1 MTKPAV
7 PSMETP
13 MKGFQLTFY
22 TGHNKRHGH
31 RTVCE
36 WLLHEVKTLGIRGA
50 TVISG
55 SEGVGHAGAHHA
67 AHMLKLDDQPVQ
79 IIVVVTEDEAAR
91 LLDAVRAERVHL
103 FYTRL
108 PIEFGLLGDDDDAPR
123 KSGGRF
129 SLFHKSTR

>member
-1 MTKPAV
+1 
-7 PSMETP
+7 

-22 TGHNKRHGH
+22 TEQNKRHGRH
-31 RTVCE
+31 TVCE

-67 AHMLKLDDQPVQ
+67 AHMLKLADQPVQ
-79 IIVVVTEDEAAR
+79 IIVVVSEEESER
-91 LLDAVRAERVHL
+91 LLDAVRAENVHL

-108 PIEFGLLGDDDDAPR
+108 PIEFGLLGDDESTHP
-123 KSGGRF
+123 SSSRF
-129 SLFHKSTR
+129 SLFHKGTH